1 MRPRI
6 GDGQKPFYFFNRTR
20 PLTNDGARRHPM
32 HFDVDK
38 VVAPSLR
45 RKIGYI

>member
-6 GDGQKPFYFFNRTR
+6 GAGQNPFYFFNRT